1 MKNISYIFISLLII
15 VSSCQRKQESS
26 PENKVQKIADFPKAN
41 DSQDFIGTYIG
52 VLPCADCEG
61 METKLTINENNTF
74 TKSVHYLGKGTKV
87 FEQKGTISWNKL
99 GNVIELNEV
108 QNAPKTYLVS
118 KNKLLQLDMEGNIID
133 GTMAQEYQLSKQTEN
148 SSATLEN
155 EITENEKVN
164 LNNKHESSAS
174 VEKVNQAEGKFT
186 LAETKWK
193 LEQLNGKTIK
203 QNGNKPNILK
213 LNSADGN
220 FSAYAG
226 CNSMFGSYAM
236 PSSNTISFSSIG
248 ATRMACLNMST
259 ENGFMRMLESTKRY
273 VLDKEILTFYG
284 SGKTPI
290 ATFVAQN

>member
-1 MKNISYIFISLLII
+1 MKNINYIFISLLII
-15 VSSCQRKQESS
+15 VSSCQRKKESLS
-26 PENKVQKIADFPKAN
+26 ENKVQTIADFPKAN

-87 FEQKGTISWNKL
+87 FEQKGTFSWNKL
-99 GNVIELNEV
+99 GNVIQLTDVE
-108 QNAPKTYLVS
+108 NAPNHYLVS

-133 GTMAQEYQLSKQTEN
+133 GTMAQEYQLSKQAEN
-148 SSATLEN
+148 IATIEN
-155 EITENEKVN
+155 GLSQTEKVN

-174 VEKVNQAEGKFT
+174 MEKVNQAEGKYT

-193 LEQLNGKTIK
+193 LVQLNDKTIK

-248 ATRMACLNMST
+248 ATRMACPNMTT
-259 ENGFMRMLESTKRY
+259 ETDFMRMLESTTRY
-273 VLDKEILTFYG
+273 VLEKETLTFYG
-284 SGKTPI
+284 SGRTPI
-290 ATFVAQN
+290 AIFVAQK